1 MAVSHADHILQLQ
14 ENLDRDE
21 MPPQWMWPFVQEM
34 NEWLD
39 RIQSERR
46 NRYNAPAASSDDDD
60 MQENALLAGV
70 GRR

>member
-21 MPPQWMWPFVQEM
+21 MPPVWMWPFTERM

-39 RIQSERR
+39 RITRERKE
-46 NRYNAPAASSDDDD
+46 RYSNGASSDAGDDD
-60 MQENALLAGV
+60 MQENALLAGSR
-70 GRR
+70 G